1 MEEVFRA
8 GFRAVAEPY
17 AGWNRYGHE
26 QPGRISQRPP
36 LAGFCYPLRHDSVAH
51 CASAGKEFSAGRHRP
66 LSAAGVI
73 YRWRKRDPFQVDDRA
88 YSLSCRA
95 DFREFLQK
103 VLAWEAA

>member
-1 MEEVFRA
+1 MATNSRGGYRNA
-8 GFRAVAEPY
+8 HHLRGFAT
-17 AGWNRYGHE
+17 
-26 QPGRISQRPP
+26 
-36 LAGFCYPLRHDSVAH
+36 DSVAH

>member
-1 MEEVFRA
+1 MATNSRGGYRNA
-8 GFRAVAEPY
+8 QHLRGFATPFGTIR
-17 AGWNRYGHE
+17 
-26 QPGRISQRPP
+26 
-36 LAGFCYPLRHDSVAH
+36 LR
-51 CASAGKEFSAGRHRP
+51 AGKEFSAGQHRP